1 MGIFDT
7 IRGTVG
13 DAVDEA
19 EETAEDV
26 QETVGDVVEGAQE
39 AAGEVQ
45 EGAEEA
51 AGEVQEG
58 AQDVAEEVG
67 QGDLGGAV
75 DEASETA
82 GELGDTAS
90 DTGGNVADTVTETS
104 GNVVSGDSDTGSDA
118 FDGGGGGSSGGSS
131 GGSGGSG
138 SGGNTGSGSRPPQNQ
153 SDNQVNQNVLNQ
165 LRGNTPGSG
174 EGPSVQDRLNR
185 TEAMDRDIVNEDFAQ
200 DGGSVF
206 ENPTNRE
213 ITTAL
218 YGSGEASTF
227 NEAFNQ
233 GMRQR
238 NAENVLES
246 DQAIEQAENRKEE
259 LSGTIENIQEGPTK
273 QGRLEDLRSRKQEVE
288 SIYQDDTRYRIDP
301 DTLSET
307 QKEQLGYTDPENT
320 TGDPSIVLTGEQIES
335 RILQNTGLQDAITN
349 LETSEGL
356 YTVETTNAR
365 GETVTRTVTQEEA
378 LNQLRDAQSSLDNQ
392 IGQFRDQAQSSLT
405 NLFQSPEGS
414 EGPSWGDQSLSEITG
429 ETRSGQSENTG
440 TTQYRANPQAI
451 SRINELQDRLTN
463 TVMGQDQREQIQNRI
478 DELQTEARQPA
489 ELPGGTNIRGQSYL
503 GTVSL
508 PGSAQDELVS
518 TGPSGPVDRFG
529 RSVSD
534 SFNQFASRPESRNV
548 ENVQLSN
555 DLFTQVGA
563 GLGTLASSEGYTYLA
578 SFVPGGR
585 SPGDV
590 AEERIQEDFQNP
602 STGPGRVGEAALSS
616 PVGLAATAGAGA
628 LVGAGG
634 RAASVLGSSGRVAQA
649 ARGAGAL
656 ATGIYAGSQT
666 GRVAALAQEGETTR
680 AGGEALRTVGE
691 LGAFGRGYRAFQR
704 YDAPVLGRTSVTQAD
719 NTLRQLDDGFTGA
732 GRMTARTNFER
743 GPFSQMIGL
752 DETGEVATDI
762 NYRIAGDEAQTNIRG
777 TLTQELP
784 DSDETAE
791 RSLEGVSRVVD
802 EAGEDGAETVT
813 RDVVR
818 TQEEGR
824 LFQYYNDFEDTSI
837 NRRIDQEQV
846 NQLRRTDEEFI
857 LQDTGESFV
866 NPSQRETGLEG
877 EIPVDAQVSRYESFS
892 VADNDNI
899 PADETFGS
907 SPTLIFGNADE
918 AAGGATGGGDGRYL
932 TVQELGGVP
941 AGGEPVSSRGLYSQA
956 RSAARDAVTPN
967 LGGREYLS
975 GGFGV
980 GVVNQAEA
988 AVGDGQRAVSQF
1000 GGSEVQN
1007 FQAQGDV
1014 TLSREQIQSQR
1025 FSQEGGQMVNTGGV
1039 QTQRTG
1045 SPLGLQASGQKLVQ
1059 REKTASE
1066 EAAEE
1071 DVTVIDVDRRLA
1083 LAQAAREIASYR
1095 PDTLETVRRPEGD
1108 YVDPEMLQP
1117 EPQTDQPGNVPG
1129 RIGRIRSGSRGRF
1142 RAGERPSIDLGEGV
1156 QSFQDQFQFQGT
1168 DQIQFQGARTTQVPR
1183 TQLANFQR
1191 YRTRPVTTTV
1201 TTGRPGRPVRGRPGF
1216 PGFDFGGFSFQGEAG
1231 GSSREMIGRGQIDPT
1246 YDIISAQAVE
1256 ARTDEQAQFDLSD
1269 RERITEKQEEL
1280 GAFVRNK
1287 PVQAQNLE
1295 YGKSNTGRREFF

>member
-45 EGAEEA
+45 EGAQEA

-90 DTGGNVADTVTETS
+90 DTGGDVADTVTETS
-104 GNVVSGDSDTGSDA
+104 GNVVSGESDTGSDA
-118 FDGGGGGSSGGSS
+118 FDGGGGGS
-131 GGSGGSG
+131 SGGSG

-238 NAENVLES
+238 NAQNVLQS

-356 YTVETTNAR
+356 YTVETTNAQ

-634 RAASVLGSSGRVAQA
+634 KAASVIGSSGRVAQA

-691 LGAFGRGYRAFQR
+691 LGAFGKGYRAFQR

-719 NTLRQLDDGFTGA
+719 NTLGQLDDGFTGA
-732 GRMTARTNFER
+732 GRMEATTNFQR
-743 GPFSQMIGL
+743 GPFSRNVLGL
-752 DETGEVATDI
+752 DDTGEVATNI

-777 TLTQELP
+777 TLTQEIP
-784 DSDETAE
+784 GNADDSVRE
-791 RSLEGVSRVVD
+791 LEGISRVVD
-802 EAGEDGAETVT
+802 RGDEGLETIT
-813 RDVVR
+813 RDTVR
-818 TQEEGR
+818 TREEGR
-824 LFQYYNDFEDTSI
+824 LFNTYSDFTDTSV
-837 NRRIDQEQV
+837 NRRVGRQPV
-846 NQLRRTDEEFI
+846 TQLRRTDDEFVY
-857 LQDTGESFV
+857 QDTGERFV
-866 NPSQRETGLEG
+866 NPSQRETGVEA
-877 EIPVDAQVSRYESFS
+877 EIPADAEISRYESFS
-892 VADNDNI
+892 VADDSGI
-899 PADETFGS
+899 PPEETFGS
-907 SPTLIFGNADE
+907 SRTLIFRSSDE
-918 AAGGATGGGDGRYL
+918 GAGGASGSFTEGGGGRAV
-932 TVQELGGVP
+932 TVQELGGYP
-941 AGGEPVSSRGLYSQA
+941 AGGEPVSTRGLYSQA
-956 RSAARDAVTPN
+956 RSAAREAVSPN

-975 GGFGV
+975 GGAGFGI
-980 GVVNQAEA
+980 VNTAEA
-988 AVGDGQRAVSQF
+988 EIQDGQRAVSQF
-1000 GGSEVQN
+1000 GGNEVQN
-1007 FQAQGDV
+1007 FQTQSDV
-1014 TLSREQIQSQR
+1014 SLQREQVQSR
-1025 FSQEGGQMVNTGGV
+1025 MFSQSGAQALEVEGAQRQYTAGGPRV
-1039 QTQRTG
+1039 IQRDQTQAE
-1045 SPLGLQASGQKLVQ
+1045 QAD
-1059 REKTASE
+1059 
-1066 EAAEE
+1066 E
-1071 DVTVIDVDRRLA
+1071 DLTVIDVDRRIA
-1083 LAQAAREIASYR
+1083 LTEAAREIQSLQ
-1095 PDTLETVRRPEGD
+1095 PSTQETIRRPEPD
-1108 YVDPEMLQP
+1108 YITPGMES
-1117 EPQTDQPGNVPG
+1117 PQRRDSIPGSTPG
-1129 RIGRIRSGSRGRF
+1129 RVSRVRSGARGRF
-1142 RAGERPSIDLGEGV
+1142 RSGETQGLSDQGLGLGV
-1156 QSFQDQFQFQGT
+1156 GQDQFQFEGV
-1168 DQIQFQGARTTQVPR
+1168 DQVQFEAQRPAQTQRVE
-1183 TQLANFQR
+1183 LGNLQR
-1191 YRTRPVTTTV
+1191 YRTRPVTATV
-1201 TTGRPGRPVRGRPGF
+1201 STPRPVGRARGRPGL
-1216 PGFDFGGFSFQGEAG
+1216 PGLDFEGEVGFRGETR
-1231 GSSREMIGRGQIDPT
+1231 GSAQMIGRGEIDPT
-1246 YDIISAQAVE
+1246 FDIISAQAVE
-1256 ARTDEQAQFDLSD
+1256 ATTEEQARFES
-1269 RERITEKQEEL
+1269 RSEENIAGRQEDL

-1295 YGKSNTGRREFF
+1295 YGKSETGRREFF